1 MISSEFGALTIQK
14 VTPSRRHYMP
24 EATDHSRTVK
34 LPPSQAERDAES
46 SGRSLYLA
54 MLTGSSRT
62 LNIIHWLSGA
72 LK

>member
-1 MISSEFGALTIQK
+1 
-14 VTPSRRHYMP
+14 MP

-46 SGRSLYLA
+46 AGRSLYLA
-54 MLTGSSRT
+54 KLTGSSRT